1 MSQISHRFVEAE
13 DLKAQALKTIE
24 LKDEESLD
32 LKFGTLAS
40 FDFYFCSR
48 LRVPTPTSFT
58 FCNKKRLASLQT
70 LDFTGG
76 GERI

>member
-24 LKDEESLD
+24 LKDEA